1 MLKNSKLQR
10 RLVKKEA
17 KKLLLLQICKKVV
30 QAHQAKP
37 KKKSKKNTDAD
48 KPKKPLTPFF
58 IFFMKRRDEIKNEYP
73 NFNATDITE
82 LLGKEWRNLT
92 EKEKNFYQ
100 EEFTKK
106 YEHYKKDL
114 KDYYESKGIDPATV
128 KSERKKVFLRHSESK
143 EG

>member
-1 MLKNSKLQR
+1 M
-10 RLVKKEA
+10 A
-17 KKLLLLQICKKVV
+17 
-30 QAHQAKP
+30 
-37 KKKSKKNTDAD
+37 DAD

-58 IFFMKRRDEIKNEYP
+58 IFFMKRRDEIKTEYP

-82 LLGKEWRNLT
+82 LLGKEWRNLSD
-92 EKEKNFYQ
+92 KEKNYYQ

-128 KSERKKVFLRHSESK
+128 KSERKRVVGLYKESK
-143 EG
+143 EGGA